1 MSSILEAL
9 KKLEAE
15 KHAQA
20 APPIHEPELATAP
33 DFSAASLLAGSAPAP
48 RDRVHLAPVTL
59 VLAGGV
65 FTMLVIGVSVV
76 LSILLLR
83 SAQPSAA
90 TGSPPHIAPAMMAAA
105 PALAPPAPDPASA
118 PAETP
123 PAEEPP
129 AEERPAEEPPAEE
142 APPAPVKTAA
152 RTESRPP
159 RPTPRREEP
168 VSESPAVVAF
178 TEEVRYERFVPEP
191 AGGSARPSRPAP
203 EDIRS
208 LPMLSR
214 SEKAQYRLDTLEFN
228 MLNEANAQR
237 PMGSAVINLEKIF
250 IGETL
255 PGTNAKLIDVR
266 NHGIAVEIQSTRQQY
281 YIPR

>member
-20 APPIHEPELATAP
+20 APPIREPELATAP

-90 TGSPPHIAPAMMAAA
+90 TGSPPHVAPAMMAAA

-118 PAETP
+118 PAETRP
-123 PAEEPP
+123 P
-129 AEERPAEEPPAEE
+129 EEPPAEE

-159 RPTPRREEP
+159 RPAPRREEP

-191 AGGSARPSRPAP
+191 ARDDTRPARPVP

-214 SEKAQYRLDTLEFN
+214 SEKAQYRLDTLKFN